1 MARRK
6 QTVYLRHMAAMQ
18 LILSMQDSTEDVP
31 NVAYV
36 AKFPVAPKVAEWSDN
51 DGYGDQYTRFQ
62 FLHDLLPLVEPE
74 VYSAFHQ
81 MVTTSKQVGSFVVD
95 GDSVHDGIKF
105 FAPML
110 NQWTDLAAIPMWS
123 GGYPHGCFYLMRE
136 VVADLL
142 TVEV

>member
-6 QTVYLRHMAAMQ
+6 HTVYLRHMAAMH
-18 LILSMQDSTEDVP
+18 LILSMQDNTEDVP

-36 AKFPVAPKVAEWSDN
+36 AKYAIAPKVADWSDK

-62 FLHDLLPLVEPE
+62 FLHDMLPLVEPE

-81 MVTTSKQVGSFVVD
+81 MATSSKQVGSFLVD
-95 GDSVHDGIKF
+95 VDSVHDSLKF
-105 FAPML
+105 FSPML
-110 NQWTDLAAIPMWS
+110 NQWTDLANIPLWS
-123 GGYPHGCFYLMRE
+123 GGYPHPCFYLMRE

-142 TVEV
+142 SVDV